1 LISKDINTSGVVCG
15 VLMWFIY
22 IFGVI
27 SQTACLK
34 AGYIC
39 GGFDMLILAIN
50 AVGGLAP
57 AYIAALIGST
67 VFGSKK

>member
-1 LISKDINTSGVVCG
+1 
-15 VLMWFIY
+15 MWFIY

-39 GGFDMLILAIN
+39 GGFDMLILAII

-57 AYIAALIGST
+57 AYVAALIGST

>member
-1 LISKDINTSGVVCG
+1 MISKDINTSGVVCG

-34 AGYIC
+34 ARYIC
-39 GGFDMLILAIN
+39 GGFDMLINALIAI
-50 AVGGLAP
+50 GGLFP
-57 AYIAALIGST
+57 AYIAALFGSI